1 MTDASASSVKA
12 LTALMTTQLTT
23 KANASAAVA
32 LPPPPPDT
40 SNMIQSITSRGNR
53 AHFGAGA

>member
-1 MTDASASSVKA
+1 MTDASASAVTL
-12 LTALMTTQLTT
+12 LTALTQQLTT

>member
-1 MTDASASSVKA
+1 MTDASASAVKA
-12 LTALMTTQLTT
+12 LTALMTSQLTT

-32 LPPPPPDT
+32 LPPPSSDT

-53 AHFGAGA
+53 AYFGAGA